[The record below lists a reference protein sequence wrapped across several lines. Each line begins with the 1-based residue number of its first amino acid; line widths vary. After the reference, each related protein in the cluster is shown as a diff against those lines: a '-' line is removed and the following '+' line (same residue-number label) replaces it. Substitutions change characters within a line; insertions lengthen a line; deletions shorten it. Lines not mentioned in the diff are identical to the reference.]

1 MGEILNNECSK
12 VFNLSRS
19 QPGGGG
25 GGTATSGSEPGT
37 HLCANGE

>member
-19 QPGGGG
+19 QRGGG